1 MAVKGRTRRWL
12 AAASEESVRALAA
25 EVERLSHEL
34 AESRTTT
41 LQAERQRQDDS
52 TALREKA
59 DGLEG
64 AITALQEEVARSR
77 ADMAALREEVDT
89 LRGRV
94 DAGAE
99 NQTDELASLAG
110 RIEQDEAAIEV
121 IRTRVA
127 GFAEQWRW
135 DGEDLRK
142 TIAALAERVE
152 RRS

>member
-34 AESRTTT
+34 AESRTMAV
-41 LQAERQRQDDS
+41 QAERERQDDN

-59 DGLEG
+59 EGLQG
-64 AITALQEEVARSR
+64 GITALLAEVAGVR
-77 ADMAALREEVDT
+77 ADMAALRQEVEA

-94 DAGAE
+94 ETGAE
-99 NQTDELASLAG
+99 NQADELAGLAG
-110 RIEQDEAAIEV
+110 RLEQDEAAIEV

>member
-1 MAVKGRTRRWL
+1 MAV
-12 AAASEESVRALAA
+12 
-25 EVERLSHEL
+25 
-34 AESRTTT
+34 
-41 LQAERQRQDDS
+41 QAERERQ
-52 TALREKA
+52 
-59 DGLEG
+59 GLQG
-64 AITALQEEVARSR
+64 AIAALLDEVAAVR
-77 ADMAALREEVDT
+77 ADMVTLRQEVEALRA
-89 LRGRV
+89 RV
-94 DAGAE
+94 ETGAE

-110 RIEQDEAAIEV
+110 RLEQDEAAIDV